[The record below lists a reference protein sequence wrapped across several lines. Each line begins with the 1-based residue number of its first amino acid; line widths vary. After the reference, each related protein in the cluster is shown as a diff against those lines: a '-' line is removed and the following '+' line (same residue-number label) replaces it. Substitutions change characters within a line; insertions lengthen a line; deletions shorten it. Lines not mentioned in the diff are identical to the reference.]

1 MDNLKQLMQL
11 GQQMQEKMKGLQD
24 SLDQERITSSSG
36 GGMVKVT
43 VDGKGS
49 VKLVKI
55 DPTCVDS
62 NDVEMLEDLV
72 LGALSDAQDKAQ
84 SVYQRKM
91 KKATG
96 GFPMNIPGLP
106 KLF

>member
-55 DPTCVDS
+55 DPTCVDPD
-62 NDVEMLEDLV
+62 DVEMLEDLV

>member
-55 DPTCVDS
+55 DPTCEDS
-62 NDVEMLEDLV
+62 SDVEMLEDLV

-91 KKATG
+91 RKATG

>member
-11 GQQMQEKMKGLQD
+11 GQQMQEKMKSLQD
-24 SLDQERITSSSG
+24 SLDQERISSSSG

-55 DPTCVDS
+55 DPTCVDPS
-62 NDVEMLEDLV
+62 DVEMLEDLV
-72 LGALSDAQDKAQ
+72 LGALGDAQDKAR

-91 KKATG
+91 KKASG

>member
-49 VKLVKI
+49 VNLVII

-62 NDVEMLEDLV
+62 GDVEMLEDLV

-91 KKATG
+91 RKATG

>member
-55 DPTCVDS
+55 DPTCVNPS
-62 NDVEMLEDLV
+62 DVEMLEDLV

-91 KKATG
+91 RKATG

>member
-55 DPTCVDS
+55 DPTCVNP

-91 KKATG
+91 RKATG

>member
-55 DPTCVDS
+55 DPTCVDPD
-62 NDVEMLEDLV
+62 DVEMLEDLV

-91 KKATG
+91 RKATG

>member
-24 SLDQERITSSSG
+24 SLEQERITSSSG
-36 GGMVKVT
+36 GGMVRVT

-55 DPTCVDS
+55 DPTCVD
-62 NDVEMLEDLV
+62 LE
-72 LGALSDAQDKAQ
+72 
-84 SVYQRKM
+84 
-91 KKATG
+91 
-96 GFPMNIPGLP
+96 
-106 KLF
+106 

>member
-11 GQQMQEKMKGLQD
+11 GQQMQEKMKSLQD
-24 SLDQERITSSSG
+24 SLDQERISSSSG

-55 DPTCVDS
+55 DPTCVDPS
-62 NDVEMLEDLV
+62 DVEMLEDLV
-72 LGALSDAQDKAQ
+72 LGALGDAQGKAR
-84 SVYQRKM
+84 SVYHR
-91 KKATG
+91 
-96 GFPMNIPGLP
+96 
-106 KLF
+106 

>member
-91 KKATG
+91 RKATG

>member
-43 VDGKGS
+43 VDGQGS

-62 NDVEMLEDLV
+62 SDVEMLEDLV

-91 KKATG
+91 RKATG

>member
-24 SLDQERITSSSG
+24 SLDQERISSSSG

-55 DPTCVDS
+55 DPTCVDPS
-62 NDVEMLEDLV
+62 DVEMLEDLV

-91 KKATG
+91 KKAAG

>member
-62 NDVEMLEDLV
+62 GDVEMLEDLV

-91 KKATG
+91 RKATG

>member
-55 DPTCVDS
+55 DPTCVNPS
-62 NDVEMLEDLV
+62 DVERLEDLV

-91 KKATG
+91 RKATG

>member
-11 GQQMQEKMKGLQD
+11 GQKMQEKMKSLQD
-24 SLDQERITSSSG
+24 SLDQERISSSSG

-55 DPTCVDS
+55 DPTCVD
-62 NDVEMLEDLV
+62 
-72 LGALSDAQDKAQ
+72 
-84 SVYQRKM
+84 
-91 KKATG
+91 
-96 GFPMNIPGLP
+96 
-106 KLF
+106 

>member
-1 MDNLKQLMQL
+1 MDNLKQLMHL

-55 DPTCVDS
+55 DPTCVDPD
-62 NDVEMLEDLV
+62 DVEMLEDLV
-72 LGALSDAQDKAQ
+72 LGALNDAQDKAQ

-91 KKATG
+91 RKATG

>member
-49 VKLVKI
+49 VKLVKS

-91 KKATG
+91 RKATG

>member
-55 DPTCVDS
+55 DHTCVDS
-62 NDVEMLEDLV
+62 SDVEMLEDLV

-91 KKATG
+91 RKATG

>member
-55 DPTCVDS
+55 DPTCVDPG
-62 NDVEMLEDLV
+62 DVEMLEDLV

-91 KKATG
+91 RKATG